1 MQTPCADT
9 ACMTSSIVDP
19 TGAHLPA
26 RLLAHFSEVDVARP
40 DAYTRLRE
48 ELGDHLARVLVFALA
63 NPQGRRG
70 SSSP

>member
-1 MQTPCADT
+1 MTPST
-9 ACMTSSIVDP
+9 MDP
-19 TGAHLPA
+19 TDGHVPA
-26 RLLAHFSEVDVARP
+26 RLLAHFCEIDSARP

-63 NPQGRRG
+63 NSQGRRG

>member
-1 MQTPCADT
+1 
-9 ACMTSSIVDP
+9 MTSSIVDP

-48 ELGDHLARVLVFALA
+48 ELGDHFARVLVFALA
-63 NPQGRRG
+63 TPQGRRG